1 MMKSWKLSIAVGS
14 VLALG
19 LLRAAADDGLDV
31 SKLPPASS
39 QTGVTYDKDIKPI
52 FDKNCIECHGG
63 QKPAHKLSLESLAGA
78 MKPGKE
84 GPYIVAGDLSKSPLL
99 FAVAHVGDPDDFM
112 PPPKNKKTHKD
123 LLPLTKDQVGLI
135 RAWIEQGAK

>member
-19 LLRAAADDGLDV
+19 LLGAAADDLDV

-52 FDKNCIECHGG
+52 FDNNCIQCHGG
-63 QKPAHKLSLESLAGA
+63 EKPAHKLSLETLANA